1 MTHVRTG
8 CPGPLDSRR
17 LFNLLSRFGCVIP
30 RKDPVAKV
38 KGGCRMTSLSGYF
51 IVNISNRT
59 SSCNTVFGVSR
70 RRMRLVG
77 HHNNIK
83 RSLSRVHPGN
93 SPMGG
98 STLAS
103 ANLIPFVRH
112 CSGSAHRMTRSKHHN
127 TLVLDMS
134 VGRPSSRTFV
144 STGVA
149 RNGIAKT
156 GISMGLAS
164 SFVRTTVRNG
174 PCARRCPVSTA
185 RPTFRGS
192 VSTSTL

>member
-8 CPGPLDSRR
+8 CGGKLGTRR
-17 LFNLLSRFGCVIP
+17 LCRLLSRFGCVIP
-30 RKDPVAKV
+30 RNDPVANV
-38 KGGCRMTSLSGYF
+38 KGSFRITSLSGYF
-51 IVNISNRT
+51 IVKVSKTT
-59 SSCNTVFGVSR
+59 SSCKNVVHVSR

-77 HHNNIK
+77 HHNNMK
-83 RSLSRVHPGN
+83 RSLSRVQPGN
-93 SPMGG
+93 SPIGG

-103 ANLIPFVRH
+103 AKLIPFVRH

-149 RNGIAKT
+149 RNGMANT
-156 GISMGLAS
+156 GMSIGLS
-164 SFVRTTVRNG
+164 STFVRTTMGNA
-174 PCARRCPVSTA
+174 PCGRRCPMSSS
-185 RPTFRGS
+185 RPIFAGS